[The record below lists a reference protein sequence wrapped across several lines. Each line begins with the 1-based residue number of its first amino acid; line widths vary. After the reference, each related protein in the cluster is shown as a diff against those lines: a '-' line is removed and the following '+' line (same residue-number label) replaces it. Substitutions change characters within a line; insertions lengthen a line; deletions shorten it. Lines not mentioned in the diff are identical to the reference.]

1 MECGGN
7 DVVNTIFE
15 ENLLNQSEKPS
26 EDAGTS
32 ARQKF
37 IQAKYKCRKYCAMSS
52 RGLRPSALPNENRRG
67 ASGSGSMTNHS
78 AVASRTIV
86 QRLDKNHARRSETSD
101 RSSDG
106 AARTTSRS
114 GAASQHTAVMPADV
128 VMENSLVSPYVSQSS
143 QALAETAMD
152 TSQSTPGN
160 MEIFVLLCMREASQG
175 HIGKLTFQGRPD
187 FFDLANRAVELFRHR
202 LAGFDPTRLKFYAYD
217 DKEFTTELEP
227 AESIDTRLHGGN
239 DHKSPI
245 LVRAVG
251 SETGIEFCTCLQ
263 HRTLCGQQSLTL
275 LLFLF
280 HLVVVPNDTTASQ
293 PHDGR
298 NSHALQNRV
307 HQLERLLDWEI
318 QQRLLHSDPDPA
330 EFYDEMV
337 RQGFVS
343 EMIIPEDFLRKE
355 EHTPQ

>member
-15 ENLLNQSEKPS
+15 ENLLNQSEKQS
-26 EDAGTS
+26 EDADTS

-52 RGLRPSALPNENRRG
+52 RGLRPSALPNENPRG

-86 QRLDKNHARRSETSD
+86 QRLDKKHARRSETSD

-106 AARTTSRS
+106 AARNTSRS

-128 VMENSLVSPYVSQSS
+128 VMENSLVSPYFSQSS

-175 HIGKLTFQGRPD
+175 HSGKLTFQGRPD
-187 FFDLANRAVELFRHR
+187 FFDLANRAVEVFRR
-202 LAGFDPTRLKFYAYD
+202 SDIVLR
-217 DKEFTTELEP
+217 
-227 AESIDTRLHGGN
+227 
-239 DHKSPI
+239 
-245 LVRAVG
+245 V
-251 SETGIEFCTCLQ
+251 
-263 HRTLCGQQSLTL
+263 LTL
-275 LLFLF
+275 LGSNFKRMMTKSLQPSWNQQRALIPAYMAATITRVLFLSG
-280 HLVVVPNDTTASQ
+280 PS
-293 PHDGR
+293 G
-298 NSHALQNRV
+298 
-307 HQLERLLDWEI
+307 
-318 QQRLLHSDPDPA
+318 QRQ
-330 EFYDEMV
+330 V
-337 RQGFVS
+337 
-343 EMIIPEDFLRKE
+343 
-355 EHTPQ
+355 